1 MYMCMYSYS
10 RNEGLSE
17 RAGTCIVCVYLDIR
31 YIYACIHTRGI
42 KVSLRARVNFF
53 FVWYV
58 LFFYL
63 GIRYTYP
70 RKEGVSSREGT
81 CRVCVY
87 LGIYMHVGMYTY
99 PPNEGLSSRAVTCGV
114 YKKENIHDKK

>member
-1 MYMCMYSYS
+1 MYTYP
-10 RNEGLSE
+10 RNKGVSS
-17 RAGTCIVCVYLDIR
+17 RAGKFFFCMVCV
-31 YIYACIHTRGI
+31 
-42 KVSLRARVNFF
+42 
-53 FVWYV
+53 
-58 LFFYL
+58 YL

-99 PPNEGLSSRAVTCGV
+99 PPNEGLSSRAVTRGV
-114 YKKENIHDKK
+114 YKKENIHDKKIKI